1 MLIHDAII
9 GNLYPY
15 DVDEN
20 LILKACIDNDVLPDE
35 EYHSGAK
42 VSIAKVSID
51 ILSNLISLSSESD
64 SGYSLSY
71 NVDKLKERILSI
83 AKSNGLADI
92 ANEYDNK
99 PKVYIMS

>member
-1 MLIHDAII
+1 MLIRDAII

-20 LILKACIDNDVLPDE
+20 LILKVCIDNDVYPEDE
-35 EYHSGAK
+35 YSSECK
-42 VSIAKVSID
+42 VSIARISID
-51 ILSNLISLSSESD
+51 ILINLLSLSSESD
-64 SGYSLSY
+64 SGYSLTY
-71 NVDKLKERILSI
+71 DVDKIKDRICFI

-92 ANEYDNK
+92 AKEYDNK